1 MHKEPFPAWM
11 ARSSKAASFILNS
24 IPKVTSS
31 HPCKARKNLASGPTT
46 PHLTTTT
53 TIETIETII
62 ANLTQATEV
71 EAAMTI
77 ISTRAI
83 DKVTKEIDVRGAGAD
98 PTLRETTKRAATIID
113 PLELHIKE
121 SHVETLLTKTL
132 SAATTRILTRS

>member
-53 TIETIETII
+53 TIETII

-121 SHVETLLTKTL
+121 SHVETLLTTTL

>member
-1 MHKEPFPAWM
+1 M

-53 TIETIETII
+53 TIETII